1 VRTLPEITEM
11 VLTPRIT
18 NLLSHHFTK
27 KLVRRYFNPLDD
39 EIFAG
44 NTFQTLGINDPH
56 RFGNDDLLS
65 LNLLD
70 ESMTAPQI
78 RELTSGRYDELLMH
92 IDPNTDIT
100 HLDGDLYDH
109 ADQLYRALRRI
120 HGLGPTRVS
129 KLLARKR
136 PELLPIRDSIVNEQL
151 QISGFAWWKSLA
163 ATMRQ
168 KSVIELL
175 DETTPPTEEGSPA
188 RLRVLDAA
196 IWMHGSKSKAVR
208 KVWMELEKIET
219 RKT

>member
-1 VRTLPEITEM
+1 MKKLPEITEIE
-11 VLTPRIT
+11 LTPRVT
-18 NLLSHHFTK
+18 ELLSHHHTK
-27 KLVRRYFNPLDD
+27 QLVRRYFNPQDN

-44 NTFQTLGINDPH
+44 NTFHTLGTNDPN

-70 ESMTAPQI
+70 ESVTAPQI
-78 RELTSGRYDELLMH
+78 REITSGKYDDLLMH
-92 IDPNTDIT
+92 IDPRADIT
-100 HLDGDLYDH
+100 QLDGDLFFE
-109 ADQLYRALRRI
+109 ADQLYRTLRRI
-120 HGLGPTRVS
+120 HGFGPTRVS

-136 PELLPIRDSIVNEQL
+136 PKLLPIRDSIVNEKL

-168 KSVIELL
+168 DSVIELL

-196 IWMHGSKSKAVR
+196 IWMHGSKSKAVK
-208 KVWMELEKIET
+208 KVWTELEKIE
-219 RKT
+219 K

>member
-1 VRTLPEITEM
+1 MKSLPEITETL
-11 VLTPRIT
+11 LTPRVT
-18 NLLSHHFTK
+18 KLLSHHFTEQ
-27 KLVRRYFNPLDD
+27 LVRRYFNPQDD

-44 NTFQTLGINDPH
+44 NTFHTLGTNDPS

-70 ESMTAPQI
+70 ESVTAPQI

-92 IDPNTDIT
+92 IDPSADIT
-100 HLDGDLYDH
+100 HLDGDLYVQ

-120 HGLGPTRVS
+120 HGFGPTRVS

-136 PELLPIRDSIVNEQL
+136 PKLLPIRDSIVNEQL

-168 KSVIELL
+168 DSVIELL
-175 DETTPPTEEGSPA
+175 DETTPPTQEGSPA

-196 IWMHGSKSKAVR
+196 IWMHGSKSTAV
-208 KVWMELEKIET
+208 KNVWKELEK
-219 RKT
+219 